1 MRQTTLLLL
10 FLLGCAAAM
19 GQSKKPAVG
28 QVNAHYPIYAAELSC
43 GQCNFKMKGKTCD
56 LAVRFGD
63 KAHFVDGINIDSLG
77 DAHANDGFCN
87 AIRKAKV
94 QGFLVK
100 DRYQLTYVK
109 LEPLTKLGTTA
120 RRK

>member
-1 MRQTTLLLL
+1 MRQTTFLLL
-10 FLLGCAAAM
+10 FLLGFVSAM
-19 GQSKKPAVG
+19 GQTKKAEFG
-28 QVNAHYPIYAAELSC
+28 QLNPRFPVYTADLSC
-43 GQCNFKMKGKTCD
+43 GECQFKMKGKSCD

-63 KAHFVDGINIDSLG
+63 KAHFVDGIHIDSLG
-77 DAHANDGFCN
+77 DAHAQDGFCN

-109 LEPLTKLGTTA
+109 LEPLSKSGSTA